1 MPAHFPLR
9 YSLIDM
15 PAIQSNFCAINF
27 IPSAKERVGSMMEVD
42 DRGYEGGR
50 YGVSQEVESRYVSG
64 ICLSFSPPSRPSV
77 SPCLYPPFVEIKILR
92 STSCLHH
99 HPPHPASP
107 LSSTHLVNTIGSSY
121 LYVHERFGRRRTTR
135 LGRRVLQNPF
145 LMLDAFHVV

>member
-1 MPAHFPLR
+1 MVYLERWKAGMSPEYVSASPHLLVPPFPLV
-9 YSLIDM
+9 S
-15 PAIQSNFCAINF
+15 
-27 IPSAKERVGSMMEVD
+27 IPRSSRLKSFDVD
-42 DRGYEGGR
+42 
-50 YGVSQEVESRYVSG
+50 
-64 ICLSFSPPSRPSV
+64 P
-77 SPCLYPPFVEIKILR
+77 

-107 LSSTHLVNTIGSSY
+107 LSSAHLVNTIGSFY